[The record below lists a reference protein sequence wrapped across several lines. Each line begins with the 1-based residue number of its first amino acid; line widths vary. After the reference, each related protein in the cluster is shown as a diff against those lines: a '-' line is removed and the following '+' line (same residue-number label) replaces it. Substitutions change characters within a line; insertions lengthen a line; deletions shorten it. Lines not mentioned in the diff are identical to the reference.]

1 MRHSTY
7 GNAYSRQQ
15 MKKDPTLSLPQ
26 PDEVN
31 FPSGNIRKPPQIQPV
46 PRLDTLDLQRQ
57 CEQIPAA
64 VVSGNHQLW
73 FMPPDGIG
81 RAQNSPCLAS
91 FHVHFKKVT
100 GAFPSRLSTESAL
113 IRRPDAA
120 TAEFLPA
127 QEEKFSSVRSS
138 QAARL
143 SSRTLS
149 PGKGPGFRTADKVSG
164 SFRIR
169 FHGTDGGKPTA
180 SVAQEFLYRVA
191 VIRTQVHIGFPPIPA
206 AAERK
211 TPPSPGTNGGRQI
224 FYLTGELVGNQI
236 PVDLP
241 RPLVCPKAVGGLRL
255 GQMRN
260 EKSRSNRSS
269 PATGTSG
276 AYSSYC

>member
-46 PRLDTLDLQRQ
+46 TRAGYAGSA
-57 CEQIPAA
+57 AA
-64 VVSGNHQLW
+64 VRTDPRCGGKRKSSALVYAAGWHWPRPEQPVPRFLPRP
-73 FMPPDGIG
+73 FL
-81 RAQNSPCLAS
+81 R
-91 FHVHFKKVT
+91 KVT

-149 PGKGPGFRTADKVSG
+149 PGKRPKLSDRRQ
-164 SFRIR
+164 SFW
-169 FHGTDGGKPTA
+169 
-180 SVAQEFLYRVA
+180 
-191 VIRTQVHIGFPPIPA
+191 
-206 AAERK
+206 
-211 TPPSPGTNGGRQI
+211 
-224 FYLTGELVGNQI
+224 
-236 PVDLP
+236 
-241 RPLVCPKAVGGLRL
+241 
-255 GQMRN
+255 
-260 EKSRSNRSS
+260 
-269 PATGTSG
+269 
-276 AYSSYC
+276 